1 MPKNQQQPPEGRRL
15 LGNDDL
21 SGNADLI
28 VRRQTAVGPA
38 GSMSKSPY
46 DEDIIDLR
54 HWWRMVMRY
63 KWSLVSLTMV
73 GFLVALFLSFARTPM
88 YQASTTLQVDKRA
101 ASVVRFAR
109 EGDGMPELD
118 DSSGMTTQLELLRS
132 RILAER
138 VIEKLNL
145 DRAGKRD
152 HDMGSQMSDQ
162 STREISKDTEVSS
175 NAETRIARPVQNF
188 WSSWKDRLG
197 RNWRKLRQPSM
208 SDRGKLNS
216 EQMIGAFRGAVRAA
230 QVADSRMIRISVDN
244 PDPELAAVI
253 ANATADSFISLN
265 LERRLDAS
273 SYAKEFLNE
282 QIELTKG
289 KLEESERVLN
299 NYAREHN
306 ILTLSE
312 DANPLNVVYGEYSS
326 ALVKAREDRI
336 KWEADYQAIQQA
348 PNSSTEVLS
357 NAAILNYKAQRSALD
372 AEYQRNSKIYKDNY
386 PIMLQL
392 RAQIQDLD
400 GRIQAE
406 IGRIVGSIRSQTVA
420 ARQREEKIQTQLDK
434 AREEIRESRDR
445 EVEYN
450 LLKREVDTNRE
461 LYDGL
466 LAQFKEVGVAGGVE
480 TNNIQIVD
488 RAQAPLFPYKP
499 RLAMNAMAGL
509 LGGLVLGIFLML
521 LRESLDDS
529 IKSIEEFEK
538 NFHLPLLGAIPKIK
552 HFGVQQSLAFLT
564 YKDPRGHLAE
574 AYRSLRTA
582 LQFSGQGDEPMCIAV
597 TSTTNQEG
605 KSTTALALAINFAQ
619 LGGKVAL
626 IDADMRHP
634 MVHQYFGFDNSTG
647 LSNYLSGQD
656 AKGTSI
662 KSKSADVGNLTVITA
677 GPVPNNPVELLSGP
691 RFGEL
696 LDRLSESGYKHI
708 IIDGPPVL
716 GLADA
721 VVLGSKAKL
730 LYVAQTHA
738 TRISHIKAAL
748 QRLRMSGVIP
758 VGVVLTKTTE
768 ESTSYY
774 SDESYYGY
782 GALPMAVE
790 PGVGSSVLPSV

>member
-1 MPKNQQQPPEGRRL
+1 MSKNQQQPPEGRPL
-15 LGNDDL
+15 LDSRG
-21 SGNADLI
+21 SGSASDVA
-28 VRRQTAVGPA
+28 VREQNAVGRVNDA
-38 GSMSKSPY
+38 QKSPY
-46 DEDIIDLR
+46 DADIVDLR
-54 HWWRMVMRY
+54 HWWRMVMQY
-63 KWSLVSLTMV
+63 KWWLASFTMA
-73 GFLVALFLSFARTPM
+73 GFLVALFMSFARTPM

-101 ASVVRFAR
+101 ASVVRFA
-109 EGDGMPELD
+109 GDGDRMPELD

-138 VIEKLNL
+138 VIDKLNL
-145 DRAGKRD
+145 DRAGFRNTEQKEATSSHSDEAKENAADASQDGGKLVQQAQTFWGVWRD
-152 HDMGSQMSDQ
+152 RLARNWSKI
-162 STREISKDTEVSS
+162 REPSVI
-175 NAETRIARPVQNF
+175 NAE
-188 WSSWKDRLG
+188 
-197 RNWRKLRQPSM
+197 
-208 SDRGKLNS
+208 KLNS
-216 EQMIGAFRGAVRAA
+216 QQMIGAFRGAVRSE
-230 QVADSRMIRISVDN
+230 QVRDSRMIRISVDN
-244 PDPELAAVI
+244 PDPELAARI

-265 LERRLDAS
+265 LERRLEAS

-289 KLEESERVLN
+289 KLENSERVLN

-336 KWEADYQAIQQA
+336 KWEADYQAIQKS
-348 PNSSTEVLS
+348 PSTSVEVLS
-357 NAAILNYKAQRSALD
+357 NAAILGYKAQRSMLD

-392 RAQIQDLD
+392 KAQMQDLD
-400 GRIQAE
+400 ARIQGE
-406 IGRIVGSIRSQTVA
+406 INGIVNSIRSQMVA
-420 ARQREEKIQTQLDK
+420 ARQREEKIQAQLDK
-434 AREEIRESRDR
+434 SREDIRESRDR
-445 EVEYN
+445 EVEYK

-480 TNNIQIVD
+480 SNNIQIVD
-488 RAQAPLFPYKP
+488 RAETPLFPYKP
-499 RLAMNAMAGL
+499 RLTLNGMAGL
-509 LGGLVLGIFLML
+509 LGGLMLGVFLML

-529 IKSIEEFEK
+529 IKSIEDFEK
-538 NFHLPLLGAIPKIK
+538 NFHLPLLGTIPKVK
-552 HFGVQQSLAFLT
+552 RLGAHKSLAFLT

-582 LQFSGQGDEPMCIAV
+582 LQFSGEDGAPVRIVV
-597 TSTTNQEG
+597 TSTTNREG

-634 MVHQYFGFDNSTG
+634 MIHQYFGFDNSTG

-677 GPVPNNPVELLSGP
+677 GPVPSNPVELLSGP
-691 RFGEL
+691 RFTEL
-696 LDRLSESGYKHI
+696 LELLTKAGYKHI

-721 VVLGSKAKL
+721 IVLGSKAAM
-730 LYVAQTHA
+730 LYVAQAHA
-738 TRISHIKAAL
+738 TRISHVKAAL
-748 QRLRMSGVIP
+748 QRLRMSGVVPI
-758 VGVVLTKTTE
+758 GVVLTKTTE
-768 ESTSYY
+768 QSTSYY
-774 SDESYYGY
+774 SDKSYYGY
-782 GALPMAVE
+782 GALPMPME
-790 PGVGSSVLPSV
+790 PGTGSSVLPSI